1 MQFIFSKSL
10 SLADAQPQLAVFKHM
25 LATPI
30 STLACLSQNDC
41 LLEKNELQEQQKI
54 AKKCYKRILSIFSQL
69 GTERTV
75 ERRSIR
81 VASFLEGLVYYFP
94 PQSVTL
100 KVIYQNKATK
110 NCKVFT
116 NQLLLEEAL
125 VCLINNA
132 IEAHKQEHK
141 DIPLIVLAAFV
152 KEKKLFISI
161 RDFGP
166 GINWKN
172 WLVQQLTPF
181 SSKHPGNGLGLL
193 FARHV
198 FGSLGG
204 EAKLHKRESCGAEV
218 MCVLPIAQ

>member
-1 MQFIFSKSL
+1 MHFLFSKSL

-25 LATPI
+25 LATPV

-41 LLEKNELQEQQKI
+41 LLEKNQLQEQQKI
-54 AKKCYKRILSIFSQL
+54 AKKCYKRILSIFSQV
-69 GTERTV
+69 GTLQTHERK
-75 ERRSIR
+75 SIK
-81 VASFLEGLVYYFP
+81 VASFLESLAYYFP

-100 KVIYQNKATK
+100 KVIYQNDITK

-116 NQLLLEEAL
+116 NQLLVEEAL

-132 IEAHKQEHK
+132 IESHKNEHK
-141 DIPLIVLAAFV
+141 EIPLIILAAFV

-172 WLVQQLTPF
+172 WLVQQFTPF

-193 FARHV
+193 FAKQV

-204 EAKLHKRESCGAEV
+204 EAKLHKRESCGVEV
-218 MCVLPIAQ
+218 MCVLPLAR